1 MLASQFATDC
11 YERMAARRPSAD
23 DGEAFPPHNN
33 TSTMRTFLTS
43 GTLCIALG
51 LGFWYALTSTLDD
64 ITLVFVGCGV
74 SNTGNNGGA
83 SINRGSCGVAVV
95 AGLVAAVAAAATIVD
110 ATVITTTVVVVTSVS

>member
-64 ITLVFVGCGV
+64 MTRRDCQAGV
-74 SNTGNNGGA
+74 QLA
-83 SINRGSCGVAVV
+83 CQQLKE
-95 AGLVAAVAAAATIVD
+95 AGL
-110 ATVITTTVVVVTSVS
+110 